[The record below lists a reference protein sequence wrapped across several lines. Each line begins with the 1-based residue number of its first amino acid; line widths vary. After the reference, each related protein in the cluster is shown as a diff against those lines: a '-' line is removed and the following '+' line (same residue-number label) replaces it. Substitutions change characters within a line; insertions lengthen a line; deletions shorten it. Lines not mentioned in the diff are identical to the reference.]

1 LKTNTIYFYTA
12 SILDWKCILNDETRQ
27 NIILSSIQ
35 YLTELNAVKV
45 YAFVIMPNHIHIIW
59 QPLSNEK
66 VKNVQLS
73 FMKFTAQKMLFQLQ
87 DSKYPQIDDFL
98 VDKKDRK
105 YQIWQRNPL
114 AVELY
119 SRKVIEQ
126 KLDYI
131 HNNPVQGKWMLANN
145 PMEYMC
151 SSASFYENYDPKYF
165 FLTHYMDDI

>member
-1 LKTNTIYFYTA
+1 LKTNAIYFYTA

-27 NIILSSIQ
+27 NIILGAIQ
-35 YLTELNAVKV
+35 HLTELNALKV
-45 YAFVIMPNHIHIIW
+45 YAFVIMPNHIHLIW

-73 FMKFTAQKMLFQLQ
+73 FMKFTAQKILFELQ
-87 DSKYPQIDDFL
+87 DSEYPQIQDFL

-105 YQIWQRNPL
+105 YQIWHRNPL

-131 HNNPVQGKWMLANN
+131 HNNPI
-145 PMEYMC
+145 EYVY
-151 SSASFYENYDPKYF
+151 SLASFYENDDPKYS
-165 FLTHYMDDI
+165 FLTHYRDDI

>member
-1 LKTNTIYFYTA
+1 MKTSTIYFYTA
-12 SILDWKCILNDETRQ
+12 SILDWKRILTDETRR
-27 NIILSSIQ
+27 NIILGSLQ
-35 YLTELNAVKV
+35 HLVDQQAVKV
-45 YAFVIMPNHIHIIW
+45 YAFVIMPNHIHLLW
-59 QPLSNEK
+59 QPVSNEK

-73 FMKFTAQKMLFQLQ
+73 FMKFTAQKILFQLQ
-87 DSKYPQIDDFL
+87 DSKHPQIDDFL

-131 HNNPVQGKWMLANN
+131 HNNPVQGKWMLTNS
-145 PMEYMC
+145 PEEYLY
-151 SSASFYENYDPKYF
+151 SSASFYEGDDSKYS